1 MEDNRLYT
9 VKDLIKDLEGF
20 DPDAVIYPP
29 KDSTADYLF
38 EVDNSNTK
46 LNNGLDDYWLIM
58 TFEQEAERDRKR
70 VQRCVDERNRE
81 TAQCKDESQLD

>member
-20 DPDAVIYPP
+20 DPDAAIYPP
-29 KDSTADYLF
+29 EDSTADYLF

-81 TAQCKDESQLD
+81 TAQCEDESQLN